1 MLHVLFFVGLVVV
14 VGVWLSLPWLFDIWD
29 ERDRKRF
36 ERDWNERFGYGAH
49 RRRKQLERWNDKR
62 EFHRDSLESNEQ
74 RRR

>member
-1 MLHVLFFVGLVVV
+1 MLHVVLIVGLVVV
-14 VGVWLSLPWLFDIWD
+14 VGGWLSLPWLFDIWD